1 MDLLRSGEGAPRKA
15 KNGEGPACG
24 FRMRDEGHRERTE
37 TVPAMEGSPVRL
49 RHRGRDREKVVTLE
63 SRPRDSALVG

>member
-1 MDLLRSGEGAPRKA
+1 
-15 KNGEGPACG
+15 
-24 FRMRDEGHRERTE
+24 MRDEGHRERTE